1 MKLTAQA
8 LELIQDEL
16 YPSAKG
22 ALSMPLPHVQSCLE
36 MAMYLGFDVTANVAR
51 VNKESRE
58 HQIALLPLENHRE
71 ILALLDKLAPNST
84 AKFESQFENLKSK
97 IQLAIAD

>member
-8 LELIQDEL
+8 LRLIQDEL

-22 ALSMPLPHVQSCLE
+22 ELSMPLPHVQSCLE

-51 VNKESRE
+51 VNKEAGE
-58 HQIALLPLENHRE
+58 HQIALVPLENHRE
-71 ILALLDKLAPNST
+71 ILSLLDKLVPNST
-84 AKFESQFENLKSK
+84 AKFEAQFASLRSK
-97 IQLAIAD
+97 I